1 VKRPPPPCPA
11 CGSSATLPF
20 ESDDAATDA
29 QPVAEVVLS
38 ALLFLL
44 SLLVVLLFFLLSHA
58 SLPAAVLAAMIL
70 FLFWRRQREK
80 HRQAERR
87 PRSYVCL
94 DCSRTFRAL

>member
-1 VKRPPPPCPA
+1 MKRPPPTCPA

-20 ESDDAATDA
+20 ESGDPATDG

-38 ALLFLL
+38 ALLFFL

-58 SLPAAVLAAMIL
+58 SLPAAVLTVMTL

-80 HRQAERR
+80 HRRAERR
-87 PRSYVCL
+87 PRAYVCL
-94 DCSRTFRAL
+94 DCSRSFRAL

>member
-1 VKRPPPPCPA
+1 VKQPPPPCPA

-20 ESDDAATDA
+20 ESGDPASDA

-38 ALLFLL
+38 ALFFFL

-58 SLPAAVLAAMIL
+58 SLPAAILAAMTI
-70 FLFWRRQREK
+70 FLFWRRQRER

-87 PRSYVCL
+87 PHSYVCL
-94 DCSRTFRAL
+94 DCSRSFRAQ